1 MSAHDLLAVFA
12 TIGDAIIPA
21 LFMAAAVA
29 VVLILRN
36 HNH

>member
-1 MSAHDLLAVFA
+1 MSTHDLLA
-12 TIGDAIIPA
+12 IPA

-29 VVLILRN
+29 VVLIVRN